1 MHAPESF
8 PRFRREVVALDAA
21 LRERIAGDWLAA
33 RDRQVGRSPWPT
45 VGVFGAMVLAV
56 GVGIGERFDA
66 WPAGLAV
73 GAVGVALLARETL
86 RRDRAFRATVDRDVA
101 ALRAATHAIRHTLDL
116 AGPHLLARHE
126 HGIVVLAP
134 LAPGRTFC
142 VDLDDCADHP
152 GHGPVDDALRQQ
164 SLSSQ
169 WIWHDVPAGDGRTF
183 RWQGFTM
190 TGAPLAPTVR
200 EDFADG
206 DELGAFVDLFDDEW
220 LPEDGVAKVDFAAVV
235 ADDAALRAR
244 RQAAVP
250 PRA

>member
-1 MHAPESF
+1 MADPESF
-8 PRFRREVVALDAA
+8 PRFRREVVALDPA

-101 ALRAATHAIRHTLDL
+101 ALRAAPHAIRHTLDL
-116 AGPHLLARHE
+116 AGPHLLACHE
-126 HGIVVLAP
+126 HGIVVLVP

-164 SLSSQ
+164 KLTSQ
-169 WIWHDVPAGDGRTF
+169 WVWHDVPAGDGRMF
-183 RWQGFTM
+183 RWQAFSLAGP
-190 TGAPLAPTVR
+190 ALAPTLR
-200 EDFADG
+200 ADFADA
-206 DELGAFVDLFDDEW
+206 DELGEFVDSFADEW
-220 LPEDGVAKVDFAAVV
+220 LPEDCVAKVDFDAIV
-235 ADDAALRAR
+235 AGDAALRAR
-244 RQAAVP
+244 RAAARQ